1 MSSLQKKILSMVAD
15 DLSDIEK
22 IIYKNLDPYLDIV
35 KQTAEH
41 IFLSGG
47 KRLRPLLV
55 TLCAR
60 LCGDDKGLG
69 KRFSAIFEYLHTATL
84 LHDDLVDGATQR
96 RGRDVANTIWGNST
110 AVLVGDFLLAKSLEI
125 AAEAEDIE
133 IIKVVAHITREMA
146 EGEIFQLLKRGD
158 KNLSLDEY
166 MMIIKGK
173 TGVLIEGSC
182 RTGALIAKADRK
194 QEKAL
199 TEYGFNMGMAF
210 QMADDLLDYT
220 SDTASIGKETGADL
234 REGKLTLPVI
244 IARKNAKESDLLF
257 IDKIIEK
264 REFSLKEFEK
274 FVSLLEKYQ
283 GIKYTKRCILN
294 HIDKAKKTLDIFENS
309 RPKETL
315 MLIADYVFERKY

>member
-1 MSSLQKKILSMVAD
+1 MSKLQEKILSMVAD
-15 DLSDIEK
+15 DLADIEK
-22 IIYKNLDPYLDIV
+22 IILENLDPYLNIV

-60 LCGDDKGLG
+60 LCGDNKELG

-84 LHDDLVDGATQR
+84 LHDDLVDGATKR
-96 RGRDVANTIWGNST
+96 RGKDAANTIWGNST

-125 AAEAEDIE
+125 ATEAENIE
-133 IIKVVAHITREMA
+133 IIKIVAKITREMA
-146 EGEIFQLLKRGD
+146 EGEIFQLLKKGD
-158 KNLSLDEY
+158 KDLSVDEY

-182 RTGALIAKADRK
+182 RTGALIAKA
-194 QEKAL
+194 EKKHEDAL
-199 TEYGFNMGMAF
+199 IKYGFNMGMAF

-220 SDTASIGKETGADL
+220 ANTANLGKKTGADL

-244 IARKNAKESDLLF
+244 IARKNAKGTDLLF

-264 REFSLKEFEK
+264 REFSSKEFEQ
-274 FVSLLEKYQ
+274 FVSLLEKYK
-283 GIKYTKRCILN
+283 GIEYTTKCILN
-294 HIDKAKKTLDIFENS
+294 HIDKAKKALDIFENNK
-309 RPKETL
+309 PKKIL
-315 MLIADYVFERKY
+315 MLIADYVFERKH